1 MIALSLSLLLFL
13 PQEAPRTPPPQQ
25 PPPQQPTQRNPILEG
40 VAVQAGEKLV
50 TLGEFERRLER
61 MRELDPPT
69 SRATEERLYKK
80 ALLDLWTARLEAQR
94 GADLG
99 LDPSQIA
106 RISRANLEAERDKA
120 GLQNYLAQ
128 LRTEGS
134 DALTE
139 EADRQQEILGA
150 MWQYKALG
158 NSFAGRRA
166 TRDFAIRPGELRA
179 LFEENRE
186 NLAPVT
192 VQLRILEV
200 STESAGGSEQARAS
214 CADAR
219 ERVLAGED
227 LALLV
232 EERGVSLKESRGL
245 LPFRAPD
252 SFPEPIGT
260 FARTAEIGDLSEVLP
275 ALHPKTGLPA
285 PELGYLLILLD
296 DREVPPEPEFDQP
309 DTQRRLRRVFV
320 RQRQELILD
329 QEREQLHREAF
340 AWVNPLAAPPPPSGA
355 PAAR

>member
-1 MIALSLSLLLFL
+1 MIALSLSLLLFPL
-13 PQEAPRTPPPQQ
+13 QEAPPPQPVQ
-25 PPPQQPTQRNPILEG
+25 PSPAQTTQRNPILEG

-106 RISRANLEAERDKA
+106 RISRANLAAERDKA

-134 DALTE
+134 DAMTE
-139 EADRQQEILGA
+139 EADRQEEILGA

-186 NLAPVT
+186 NLAPVR
-192 VQLRILEV
+192 VQLRLLIV
-200 STESAGGSEQARAS
+200 SAEGAGGSEEARAS

-227 LALLV
+227 MALLV
-232 EERGVSLKESRGL
+232 EERGATLRDSRGL
-245 LPFRAPD
+245 LPWRTPD
-252 SFPEPIGT
+252 SFAEPLAS

-275 ALHPKTGLPA
+275 VLDTKTGQPA
-285 PELGYLLILLD
+285 PELGFQLILLD
-296 DREVPPEPEFDQP
+296 DRDVPEPVEFDKA

-329 QEREQLHREAF
+329 QERDQLHREAF